1 MSAQEPAAASRYARL
16 AAHLFVL
23 AVLGIWY
30 GASFLVPPYQLPGP
44 EDVAL
49 RACQFFNLDYFLGSF
64 VDSIAG
70 VRIGSCATG
79 FDDLRQMLY
88 SFAHILGAVAI
99 SFVVGSALALLAH
112 FLPVTGTLVH
122 GRLSP
127 FLNSFSG
134 VAWIFLAVIWFSVG
148 PFSVIFVISMV
159 LIPFAVINMREGLIS
174 LDREL
179 IEMSESFTRRR
190 GKHFRKII
198 LPSLY
203 PFIFATIRISFG
215 VAWKVGLTAEFF
227 AGGQGMGYMLSLAQN
242 DFDSPLI
249 FTVILIIVAFVYSF
263 DRLVFAPIQRRLA
276 RHHAA

>member
-1 MSAQEPAAASRYARL
+1 MRARTTASAGRHARL
-16 AAHLFVL
+16 AAHLFTG
-23 AVLGIWY
+23 AVLLAWY
-30 GASFLVPPYQLPGP
+30 LSSFFVPEYQLPGP
-44 EDVAL
+44 VLVAE
-49 RACQFFNLDYFLGSF
+49 RVWQFFNDWHD
-64 VDSIAG
+64 VQ
-70 VRIGSCATG
+70 
-79 FDDLRQMLY
+79 QMLA
-88 SFAHILGAVAI
+88 SFGHIIAAVAI
-99 SFVVGSALALLAH
+99 SFVIGSALAMVAH
-112 FLPVTGTLVH
+112 FLPTTETLVH

-148 PFSVIFVISMV
+148 PFSVVFVISMV

-179 IEMSESFTRRR
+179 IEMSRSFTRQR
-190 GKHFRKII
+190 GKQFRKII

-242 DFDSPLI
+242 DFDNPLI